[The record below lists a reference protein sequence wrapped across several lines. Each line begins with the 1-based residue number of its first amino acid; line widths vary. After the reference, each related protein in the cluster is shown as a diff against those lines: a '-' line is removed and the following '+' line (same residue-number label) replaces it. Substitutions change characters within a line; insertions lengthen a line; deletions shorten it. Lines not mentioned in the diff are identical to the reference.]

1 MAKAQKNRASKQ
13 PYVSTE
19 QLTLT
24 GFETPFSHSLR
35 PDNRW
40 IALSHQIPW
49 DSLVSVYSSEMNND
63 RTGAGGIN
71 PRVVLG
77 ALIIKHICNLSDRET
92 VLQIQEN
99 MYMQYFIGY
108 SSFSDEEPFDAS
120 LFVDIRKRLGLAQLN
135 ALNEKIVELS
145 RAKHVVANDDE
156 DSKPSNS
163 GIAVTSD
170 VPKQACVEVTHKGKL
185 IVDATACPQ
194 DIAYPTDLN
203 LLNDARMKSEE
214 LIDFLYTPVL
224 HGKKPRTY
232 REVAR
237 KRYLQTAQKKKKS
250 KKVIRCAL
258 RKQLSYLGRN
268 LRSIDKLLD
277 AYTLIPFDA
286 HQCKYMFVIRTLYD
300 QQKQMYDSKTHSI
313 EDRIVSI
320 HQPHVRPIVRGKT
333 TADVEFGAKIQVSLM
348 DGYAFLDDLS
358 WDAFNEGTRLI
369 SSVEKYKARFGYYPQ
384 MVAADKI
391 YCNRENRRVLKEL
404 GIELRAKA
412 LGRPRAVDEKHVSPG
427 ERNQIEGKFGQAKT
441 AYGMDRIRARLP
453 KTSES
458 WIAAIILVLNLVRL
472 ARIVPYALL
481 IRIMTFSASGIR
493 KLWGVLM
500 GLIQTRSSELYAM
513 NKGMVWRLT

>member
-1 MAKAQKNRASKQ
+1 
-13 PYVSTE
+13 
-19 QLTLT
+19 
-24 GFETPFSHSLR
+24 
-35 PDNRW
+35 
-40 IALSHQIPW
+40 
-49 DSLVSVYSSEMNND
+49 
-63 RTGAGGIN
+63 
-71 PRVVLG
+71 
-77 ALIIKHICNLSDRET
+77 
-92 VLQIQEN
+92 
-99 MYMQYFIGY
+99 
-108 SSFSDEEPFDAS
+108 
-120 LFVDIRKRLGLAQLN
+120 
-135 ALNEKIVELS
+135 
-145 RAKHVVANDDE
+145 
-156 DSKPSNS
+156 
-163 GIAVTSD
+163 
-170 VPKQACVEVTHKGKL
+170 
-185 IVDATACPQ
+185 
-194 DIAYPTDLN
+194 
-203 LLNDARMKSEE
+203 
-214 LIDFLYTPVL
+214 
-224 HGKKPRTY
+224 
-232 REVAR
+232 
-237 KRYLQTAQKKKKS
+237 
-250 KKVIRCAL
+250 
-258 RKQLSYLGRN
+258 
-268 LRSIDKLLD
+268 
-277 AYTLIPFDA
+277 
-286 HQCKYMFVIRTLYD
+286 MFVIRTLYD

>member
-35 PDNRW
+35 SDNRW
-40 IALSHQIPW
+40 IILSHQIPW
-49 DSLVSVYSSEMNND
+49 DSLVGIYSTEMNND

-71 PRVVLG
+71 PRVALG
-77 ALIIKHICNLSDRET
+77 ALIIKHICNLTDRET
-92 VLQIQEN
+92 VQQIQEN

-108 SSFSDEEPFDAS
+108 SSFSEEEPFDAS
-120 LFVDIRKRLGLAQLN
+120 LFVDIRKRLGIAQLN

-145 RAKHVVANDDE
+145 RMKHDVKDDE
-156 DSKPSNS
+156 GPKPSDS
-163 GIAVTSD
+163 GITGTSD
-170 VPKQACVEVTHKGKL
+170 VLKEASVEITHKGKL

-214 LIDFLYTPVL
+214 LIDFLYTPEL
-224 HGKKPRTY
+224 HGQKPRTY

-237 KRYLQTAQKKKKS
+237 KCYLQTAQKKKKS
-250 KKVIRCAL
+250 KKVVRSAL

-268 LRSIDKLLD
+268 LRSIDKLLN
-277 AYTLIPFDA
+277 AYSLIPFDA
-286 HQCKYMFVIRTLYD
+286 HQYKYMLVIRTLYD
-300 QQKQMYDSKTHSI
+300 QQKQMYESKTHSI

-348 DGYAFLDDLS
+348 DGYAFLDDIS

-369 SSVEKYKARFGYYPQ
+369 SSVEKYKARFGYYPKQ
-384 MVAADKI
+384 VAADKI

-427 ERNQIEGKFGQAKT
+427 ERNSIEGKFGQAKT
-441 AYGMDRIRARLP
+441 AYGMGRIRARLP
-453 KTSES
+453 QTSES
-458 WIAAIILVLNLVRL
+458 WIAAIILVLNLVKL
-472 ARIVPYALL
+472 ARVVSYALL
-481 IRIMTFSASGIR
+481 TRIMTFSASTIR
-493 KLWGVLM
+493 KLWGDLM
-500 GLIQTRSSELYAM
+500 RLFQTWLGELYAM
-513 NKGMVWRLT
+513 NNGMAWRLT